1 VRAASWL
8 ENSEERYPCLV
19 DSPSCETAAQLMQDH
34 TMAVDTYRKAVDA
47 LIAARMH
54 RKSLDERL
62 RLEGQ
67 VSDARFECEE
77 RHLAVIKHMSEHGC

>member
-1 VRAASWL
+1 
-8 ENSEERYPCLV
+8 
-19 DSPSCETAAQLMQDH
+19 MQDH
-34 TMAVDTYRKAVDA
+34 AMAVDTYRKAVDA

-62 RLEGQ
+62 RVEGQ

-77 RHLAVIKHMSEHGC
+77 RHRSDKTDIRARLLSK